1 MFLNLGSIPVVILY
15 NTNMFKSN
23 HDNIVHIY
31 YAFIRL
37 YLNMEMLPRQ
47 WVMYFIFLFYNASY
61 LHSQKEHERKAYFR
75 EIMMIILF
83 YV

>member
-1 MFLNLGSIPVVILY
+1 MFLNLGSIPVIILY

-37 YLNMEMLPRQ
+37 YLNMEMLPR
-47 WVMYFIFLFYNASY
+47 
-61 LHSQKEHERKAYFR
+61 
-75 EIMMIILF
+75 
-83 YV
+83 